1 MTYCNVVN
9 QTIDLITKKYQPSI
23 LLFIFKLLIL
33 IFFPFT
39 FGETSHLI
47 GADTGQ
53 TVKCNTFEM
62 FSIDDGCHFF
72 KVRFTVSLLN
82 IAADTIANTPDTKQ
96 TEQAA
101 Q

>member
-72 KVRFTVSLLN
+72 KIRFTLN
-82 IAADTIANTPDTKQ
+82 VAADTIANTPDTKQ